1 MTATPLRRRARW
13 GARFDNGSLVAPVLA
28 DDPALDATAQSD
40 VQRLRAWCLA
50 GSGPACSPPWVPW
63 VPPSLDTPLAITD
76 LACEPA
82 SATAIATRL
91 MLDLDGSL
99 RLAEMGRLGGIG
111 LKLQTLLRDGLW
123 WRAQQAS
130 DPWDC
135 GTLREGDANWQALRA
150 FTPRRPTLIVASGL
164 TATALDSV
172 VAVLQEREATF
183 ARAVRLLVIG
193 PLPSSMHDKLR

>member
-1 MTATPLRRRARW
+1 MTATPLRQRARW

-28 DDPALDATAQSD
+28 DNLALDATAQSD

-50 GSGPACSPPWVPW
+50 GSGPACSPPWAPW
-63 VPPSLDTPLAITD
+63 ASPSLETPLAITA
-76 LACEPA
+76 LTSEPA
-82 SATAIATRL
+82 TANAIATRL

-111 LKLQTLLRDGLW
+111 LKLRTLLRDGLW

-135 GTLREGDANWQALRA
+135 GTLREDDTNWQALRA

-172 VAVLQEREATF
+172 VALLQEREATF

-193 PLPSSMHDKLR
+193 PLPASMPERLR